1 MTTGDGPF
9 DVAEIL
15 EAIASYLAT
24 SPQQKCNQFAIASA
38 ACNRA
43 WRKMVRRIVKDFLV
57 SAIVHTKCDGT
68 RLLLLDT
75 VDVMNV

>member
-1 MTTGDGPF
+1 MTRGDGPF
-9 DVAEIL
+9 DLAEVI
-15 EAIASYLAT
+15 EVIASYLAT
-24 SPQQKCNQFAIASA
+24 SPQAQCNQFAIASS

-43 WRKMVRRIVKDFLV
+43 WRKMVRGIVKDFLV
-57 SAIVHTKCDGT
+57 SAIVHTNCAGT